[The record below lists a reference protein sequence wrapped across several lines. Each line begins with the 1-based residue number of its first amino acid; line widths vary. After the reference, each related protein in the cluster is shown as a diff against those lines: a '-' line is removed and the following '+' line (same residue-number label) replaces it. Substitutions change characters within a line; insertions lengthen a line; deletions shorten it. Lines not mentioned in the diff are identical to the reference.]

1 MKSREPLQIWV
12 DNILKVYAESSE
24 AERAD
29 GLSWY
34 PRARRYAEDL
44 AGRYGIA
51 ARVVSGIIAAL
62 SPMTTW
68 ELNIKDA
75 EEFLR
80 FKSRARVTT
89 YRANKRKAARI
100 LKGFE
105 PGANLGRYKTLSF
118 FECIEGNDAQVCIDR
133 HASAIAYGRPLTER
147 ERKQVTGVTYE
158 RLQNAYRKAAQA
170 VNLKPAELQ
179 AVTWVS
185 WRKKKGLDKK
195 NLLGYAS

>member
-12 DNILKVYAESSE
+12 DNILKVYAESTE
-24 AERAD
+24 DERAD

-51 ARVVSGIIAAL
+51 ARIVSGVIAAL

-68 ELNIKDA
+68 EQNIKDA
-75 EEFLR
+75 EEVLR
-80 FKSRARVTT
+80 IGGRARVTT
-89 YRANKRKAARI
+89 YNANRRKAARI

-118 FECIEGNDAQVCIDR
+118 FECIEGNPAQVCIDR
-133 HASAIAYGRPLTER
+133 HASAIAYGRALTER
-147 ERKQVTGVTYE
+147 ERKQIAGVTYE

-170 VNLKPAELQ
+170 VNLKPSELQ
-179 AVTWVS
+179 AITWVS
-185 WRKKKGLDKK
+185 WRKKKGLDKRSI
-195 NLLGYAS
+195 LG